1 MYFNV
6 TQITK
11 INEQDFVFSDQS
23 SLTFPVPP
31 LASAQLY
38 RNQGVLT
45 LKICATVYIN
55 SQDSAP
61 PSVRTLIE
69 NDTNIE
75 IYFDY
80 DWDESTPD
88 TYDVWYVEVDYISD
102 TVNNIKSVTSYLR
115 NLDPETSR
123 GTRTTVDN

>member
-1 MYFNV
+1 MNFKV

-11 INEQDFVFSDQS
+11 INEQDFVFTDKNH
-23 SLTFPVPP
+23 LTFPIPP
-31 LASAQLY
+31 LASAQFY

-55 SQDSAP
+55 SKDSQNP
-61 PSVRTLIE
+61 VIGTLIE

-80 DWDESTPD
+80 TWDESTPD

-102 TVNNIKSVTSYLR
+102 TVNNITAVKSYLR
-115 NLDPETSR
+115 NIDPETSR
-123 GTRTTVDN
+123 GTEVKVGT

>member
-1 MYFNV
+1 MNFNV
-6 TQITK
+6 TQITR
-11 INEQDFVFSDQS
+11 INQQDFVFTDKSN
-23 SLTFPVPP
+23 LTFPIPP
-31 LASAQLY
+31 LASAQFY

-55 SQDSAP
+55 SKDSAA
-61 PSVRTLIE
+61 PSVGTLIE

-80 DWDESTPD
+80 NWDESTPD
-88 TYDVWYVEVDYISD
+88 TYDVWYIEVDYISD
-102 TVNNIKSVTSYLR
+102 TVNNIKTVTSYLR

-123 GTRTTVDN
+123 GTTTGVNG

>member
-1 MYFNV
+1 MYFNI

-23 SLTFPVPP
+23 GLTFPIPP

-55 SQDSAP
+55 SKDSQSP
-61 PSVRTLIE
+61 VVGTLIE

-75 IYFDY
+75 VYFDY

-88 TYDVWYVEVDYISD
+88 TYDVWYVEIDYISD

-123 GTRTTVDN
+123 GTETKVGN

>member
-6 TQITK
+6 TQITR
-11 INEQDFVFSDQS
+11 INEQDFVFSDKS
-23 SLTFPVPP
+23 NLTFPIPP

-55 SQDSAP
+55 SKDSQSP
-61 PSVRTLIE
+61 VVGTLIE
-69 NDTNIE
+69 NDDNIE
-75 IYFDY
+75 VYFDY

-88 TYDVWYVEVDYISD
+88 TYDVWYIEIDYISD
-102 TVNNIKSVTSYLR
+102 RISNITTVKSYLR
-115 NLDPETSR
+115 NMDPETSR
-123 GTRTTVDN
+123 GTTTGVSE

>member
-1 MYFNV
+1 MNFNV
-6 TQITK
+6 TQITR
-11 INEQDFVFSDQS
+11 INQQDFVFSDKS
-23 SLTFPVPP
+23 NLTFPIPP
-31 LASAQLY
+31 LASAQFY

-55 SQDSAP
+55 SKDSAA
-61 PSVRTLIE
+61 PSVGTLIE

-80 DWDESTPD
+80 NWDESTPD
-88 TYDVWYVEVDYISD
+88 TYDVWYIEVDYISD
-102 TVNNIKSVTSYLR
+102 TVNNIKTVTSYLR

-123 GTRTTVDN
+123 GTTTGVNG

>member
-75 IYFDY
+75 VYFDY

-88 TYDVWYVEVDYISD
+88 TYDVWYVEIDYISD

-123 GTRTTVDN
+123 GTTTQVDK